1 VRRETHA
8 GPPRRARDALRDEA
22 GTLLVTGEHVPDSA
36 RAIERVI
43 DRQDGAARYAGDE
56 PHALP
61 LQQANDNLG
70 SGQSFHRKLLRL
82 VAGRESTEP
91 MTKKPRSA
99 HAGGVV
105 RFNCCSARSSV
116 PRAHALRYSYE
127 DEHARDDDQR
137 GGQTAGSDV

>member
-1 VRRETHA
+1 
-8 GPPRRARDALRDEA
+8 
-22 GTLLVTGEHVPDSA
+22 
-36 RAIERVI
+36 
-43 DRQDGAARYAGDE
+43 
-56 PHALP
+56 
-61 LQQANDNLG
+61 NLG

-137 GGQTAGSDV
+137 GGQTAGSDVASRGVGGHRWLIGLRRRRMIDEPPTPRKA